1 MTSIHFAARAR
12 NSAPPHST
20 TGPTGHR
27 ARPTCRPLD
36 GPLFD
41 PRFRRLID
49 HLHRLGPKPLSE
61 LLRELVGTDDGLQA
75 DTLFLLEKYGAL
87 DPEIVR
93 ALGADTFPP
102 SIFPVGAT

>member
-1 MTSIHFAARAR
+1 MSVIHASGRA
-12 NSAPPHST
+12 SKTEPPHPTADRSRRRPQST
-20 TGPTGHR
+20 
-27 ARPTCRPLD
+27 RPPLD
-36 GPLFD
+36 GPLSD
-41 PRFRRLID
+41 LRFAGLVR

-87 DPEIVR
+87 DPKIVR

-102 SIFPVGAT
+102 AVFAVADR